1 MLEVLRFGDAA
12 MSLVSDDPMIP
23 PIQNPPPTDQGTH
36 LLSGNKRIPEE
47 ISADPLPIGATRP
60 DPFKVPFPSQLAQL
74 AAEWRTGTCSQWR
87 MPEMY
92 LYKLA
97 RTAPAWQEPGNGLS
111 PPLATANSLG
121 LIIPK

>member
-1 MLEVLRFGDAA
+1 
-12 MSLVSDDPMIP
+12 
-23 PIQNPPPTDQGTH
+23 
-36 LLSGNKRIPEE
+36 
-47 ISADPLPIGATRP
+47 
-60 DPFKVPFPSQLAQL
+60 
-74 AAEWRTGTCSQWR
+74 

-121 LIIPK
+121 LIIPNRNGTPKEVKWLKRLTSNAFPKN